1 MGYKDKRYGV
11 TWNSKRS
18 STPTTVW
25 FNTPGAR
32 NGFIARLI
40 RNKIVLTDS
49 IFTHNKNVDED
60 EL

>member
-32 NGFIARLI
+32 VSFISKLI
-40 RNKIVLTDS
+40 RNNIVIRDS
-49 IFTHNKNVDED
+49 IISHNKNVDED